1 MNMKSI
7 NQLLGFIAL
16 MVSASVFAQTQ
27 VPNTFQAGQPARA
40 AEVNENFSTL
50 ESAANQNASDIAA
63 SATDIAS
70 NVVAITNNSTQIQSN
85 SATNQGLEV
94 RVAAL
99 EQQVQI
105 LFDNLLPPI
114 RVIKDAL
121 GTIIPIV
128 DSETW
133 RLSTGLVR
141 VTSVTEEIDPLNPR
155 ADLSVTITPDSGFT
169 VTECVLQNQTQ
180 VLIGIPAN
188 PNLPI
193 DFDMSG
199 VTFANVPGGSALNGE
214 LRSGIYF
221 STLQTIDTTSLT
233 FINSFTPTEG
243 VFFDTGVPSFVRFE
257 SSCSQIQ
264 NIGFVT
270 NSNVLRVDLYTAPVV
285 PLPVTPP
292 FMSIVN

>member
-1 MNMKSI
+1 MKIIGALVSFTFPA
-7 NQLLGFIAL
+7 LLFCQPTRADDLTI
-16 MVSASVFAQTQ
+16 
-27 VPNTFQAGQPARA
+27 PNTFQSGTPARA
-40 AEVNENFSTL
+40 AEVNENFSAV
-50 ESAANQNASDIAA
+50 EAEVDDNAAD
-63 SATDIAS
+63 TAS
-70 NVVAITNNSTQIQSN
+70 NTTEIGNNTTGINANSADIQDTSARVIALEDQVAI
-85 SATNQGLEV
+85 L
-94 RVAAL
+94 L
-99 EQQVQI
+99 
-105 LFDNLLPPI
+105 DNLSPPT
-114 RVIKDAL
+114 RVIKDSL
-121 GTIIPIV
+121 GTVIPIV

-141 VTSVTEEIDPLNPR
+141 VNSVTEEIDPLNPR

-193 DFDMSG
+193 DFNISG
-199 VTFANVPGGSALNGE
+199 VNFANIPGGSALNGE

-221 STLQTIDTTSLT
+221 STLQTIDTTFLT
-233 FINSFTPTEG
+233 LINSYTPTEG

-257 SSCSQIQ
+257 SSCTPIQ

-292 FMSIVN
+292 FMSVVN